1 MISLL
6 LGGIG
11 LFLVGMWMMTDGLK
25 VAAGDSLQTLL
36 RMATSSALRGIV
48 VGVVITSIVQ
58 SSSAVTVATIGF
70 VNAGLLTLAQS
81 IWVIF
86 GTNVGTTMT
95 GWLVATIGVKVD
107 IVALA
112 LPLLGIGMILRLVAG
127 ARPRLSGLGQAI
139 AGFGMFFLGIG
150 FLQQGFATTTVPASL
165 VGLGHSPWL
174 GIPVFLM
181 VGIALTMLTQ
191 SSSAAIAIVLT
202 ASSGADL
209 PLILAAAA
217 VIGTNVGTTST
228 AALAAFSATPPA
240 KRVAGAHIAFNVL
253 TGCVAVLFLHPLL
266 ALSLMLAGISGGATD
281 GTVTLA
287 VFHTLF
293 NCVGIVLIWPISARL
308 TAWLEKRFVNLQ
320 EEIGRPRYLD
330 ATLLH
335 IPQLALRGLLVETTR
350 ISLIVH
356 ELAYMGMSVNCT
368 PPVVMREKLAGVLHL
383 GRAVRAF
390 IEEMNRKAMPADV
403 AEAIPDIIRGLLHLE
418 ELARTSFA
426 LAEKKLPPIPP
437 GGEAET
443 ITMRQHVLQL
453 IAPSDTLASDMV
465 DSGTTEQTA
474 SETETLY
481 QTLKASLLRR
491 AGHAEIRVDV
501 MEANLLQIQSMRRCA
516 EASWKASR
524 RLGRWFELLKNDE
537 AAKPTIMLAPDS

>member
-25 VAAGDSLQTLL
+25 IAAGDGLQALL
-36 RMATSSALRGIV
+36 RIATSSALRGIV
-48 VGVVITSIVQ
+48 VGVAITAIVQ

-107 IVALA
+107 IVAFA
-112 LPLLGIGMILRLVAG
+112 LPLLGVGMILRLVAG

-150 FLQQGFATTTVPASL
+150 FLQQGFATTTVPESL
-165 VGLGHSPWL
+165 VGLGHSPWF
-174 GIPVFLM
+174 GIPVFLV
-181 VGIALTMLTQ
+181 VGMALTLLTQ

-209 PLILAAAA
+209 PLVLAAAA

-253 TGCVAVLFLHPLL
+253 TGCVAVAFLHPLL
-266 ALSLMLAGISGGATD
+266 ALSLLLASMFGATTD
-281 GTVTLA
+281 GTVALA

-293 NCVGIVLIWPISARL
+293 NCVGIVLIWPISAGL
-308 TAWLEKRFVNLQ
+308 TSWLEKRFVNL
-320 EEIGRPRYLD
+320 EEQIGRPRYLD

-335 IPQLALRGLLVETTR
+335 IPQLALRSLLVETAR
-350 ISLIVH
+350 IYQITH
-356 ELAYMGMSVNCT
+356 ELACIGMSGEGT
-368 PPVVMREKLAGVLHL
+368 APAKMREKLAGVLRL
-383 GRAVRAF
+383 GRAVRGF
-390 IEEMNRKAMPADV
+390 IEEMNKKAMPADV
-403 AEAIPDIIRGLLHLE
+403 AEAIPDVIRGLLHLE
-418 ELARTSFA
+418 ELARTSLE
-426 LAEKKLPPIPP
+426 LAEKKLAPTSRSE
-437 GGEAET
+437 EAET

-453 IAPSDTLASDMV
+453 IAADEMPQGNMLV
-465 DSGTTEQTA
+465 SGTIEQTA
-474 SETETLY
+474 SQTEALY

-491 AGHAEIRVDV
+491 AGSAQLRVEV
-501 MEANLLQIQSMRRCA
+501 MEGHLLQIQLMRRCA
-516 EASWKASR
+516 QASWKARR
-524 RLGRWFELLKNDE
+524 RLGRWFDLLKNDE
-537 AAKPTIMLAPDS
+537 AAKPTTLYTH